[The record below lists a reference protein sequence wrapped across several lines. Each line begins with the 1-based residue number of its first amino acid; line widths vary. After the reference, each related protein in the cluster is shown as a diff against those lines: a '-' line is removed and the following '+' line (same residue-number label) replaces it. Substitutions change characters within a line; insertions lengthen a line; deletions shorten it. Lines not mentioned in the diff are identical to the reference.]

1 MNKLGF
7 QVKRFQGWLDQRAP
21 RERLLILVAG
31 LSVVVFLLYIFVV
44 APQQMEQQRLR
55 DQAAAVKAQ
64 TESVR
69 KQLREIE
76 QTYGRAIDETG
87 HAQVEALRAQL
98 KAVDPALAEVARS
111 LVSPKEMADLVEQ
124 VLRQN
129 RALELVSIENL
140 PVSPL
145 GDTPPA
151 DPAAQVPV
159 TDEPATIDAGTGFYK
174 HGLVIE
180 VRGRYTEIVGYLR
193 TLENLPWKVFWGQ
206 VTLVAE
212 DYPISRVRL
221 VVYTLS
227 LNPKWIGI

>member
-1 MNKLGF
+1 MSKLGF

-21 RERLLILVAG
+21 RERLLILVAA
-31 LSVVVFLLYIFVV
+31 LSVVVFFLYLFVV
-44 APQQMEQQRLR
+44 APQQNEQQRLR
-55 DQAAAVKAQ
+55 ERAVSIKEQ

-69 KQLREIE
+69 KQVREIE

-87 HAQVEALRAQL
+87 TAQIEALRAQL
-98 KAVDPALAEVARS
+98 KAADPALAEVARS

-145 GDTPPA
+145 GDAPPV

-212 DYPISRVRL
+212 DYPISRARL

>member
-1 MNKLGF
+1 MKKLGF
-7 QVKRFQGWLDQRAP
+7 RVKHMQDWLDQRPP

-31 LSVVVFLLYIFVV
+31 LGVVGYLFYLLLI
-44 APQQMEQQRLR
+44 APQQIEQQRLR
-55 DQAAAVKAQ
+55 ERAATVKEQ
-64 TESVR
+64 TDSIR

-87 HAQVEALRAQL
+87 NARSEALRAQL
-98 KAVDPALAEVARS
+98 KAMDPALAEVAQS

-124 VLRQN
+124 VLRRN
-129 RALELVSIENL
+129 RALEVVSIENL

-145 GDTPPA
+145 GEVPPA
-151 DPAAQVPV
+151 DPSAEPPV
-159 TDEPATIDAGTGFYK
+159 TGEPATTDAGTGFYK
-174 HGLVIE
+174 HGMVIE
-180 VRGRYTEIVGYLR
+180 VRGRYVDIIGYLR
-193 TLENLPWKVFWGQ
+193 ALEKLPWKVFWGQ

-212 DYPISRVRL
+212 DYPTSRVRL